1 MLGIS
6 GRARIRSGL
15 KNPGAHRTGQERQP
29 SDRNHVPG
37 LSQNFDSSKAMT
49 LVVIKFDSIAAV
61 DAHYDLVRGSMQT
74 DDAVDLTEGVD
85 GPWSF

>member
-1 MLGIS
+1 
-6 GRARIRSGL
+6 
-15 KNPGAHRTGQERQP
+15 
-29 SDRNHVPG
+29 
-37 LSQNFDSSKAMT
+37 MT

-61 DAHYDLVRGSMQT
+61 DAHYDLVRGSMQM